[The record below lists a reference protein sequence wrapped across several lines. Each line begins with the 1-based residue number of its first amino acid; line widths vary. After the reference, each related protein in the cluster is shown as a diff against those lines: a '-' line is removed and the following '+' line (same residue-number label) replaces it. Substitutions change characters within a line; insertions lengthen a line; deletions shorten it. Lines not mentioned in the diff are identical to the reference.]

1 MVLGRRGLGCV
12 RPGYLSWTGDPT
24 HTCKYLAGGP
34 RAKTLTERLAAA
46 QSWAPYVESVVW
58 PKPNNHSGEHDC

>member
-12 RPGYLSWTGDPT
+12 RPDYLFGTGNSQF
-24 HTCKYLAGGP
+24 LAGGL
-34 RAKTLTERLAAA
+34 RAKTVTERLAAA

>member
-12 RPGYLSWTGDPT
+12 RPDYLVGTGNSQF
-24 HTCKYLAGGP
+24 LAGGP
-34 RAKTLTERLAAA
+34 RAKTVTERLAAA

-58 PKPNNHSGEHDC
+58 PRANNHSGEHDC